1 MERSESMKEIA
12 TALCKAQSMMKHAKK
27 DSANPFFKSHYA
39 DLASVIDA
47 IREPFASQ
55 GLSFVQGIGD
65 SDHGVA
71 IETMLLHTSGEWL
84 SSTYSVPV
92 TKADAQGVGSAIT
105 YGRRYALAAL
115 CGVAAED
122 DDGNA
127 AAKADPAPPLKDVL
141 KQKLQESTPPLRQD
155 PRPANTTLL
164 DDPPSTFRPAIG
176 KQKGQLLADHD
187 YANLEWILKY
197 YQEKLND
204 PSHVESHYRGEWDTA
219 CLEIRAEQIRRKS
232 LAR

>member
-1 MERSESMKEIA
+1 MERSESIKEIA
-12 TALCKAQSMMKHAKK
+12 TALCKAQSLMKHAKK

-39 DLASVIDA
+39 DLASVMDA

-65 SDHGVA
+65 SEHGVA
-71 IETMLLHTSGEWL
+71 IETMIMHTSGEWL
-84 SSTYSVPV
+84 SSKYSVPV

-127 AAKADPAPPLKDVL
+127 AAKAAPAPPLKDVL
-141 KQKLQESTPPLRQD
+141 KQKLDVPHPKQD
-155 PRPANTTLL
+155 NKTLL

-176 KQKGQLLADHD
+176 KQKGQLLVDHD
-187 YANLEWILKY
+187 YANLEWLLKY
-197 YQEKLND
+197 YQDKMND
-204 PSHVESHYRGEWDTA
+204 SAHAASPYRAEWDTA
-219 CLEIRAEQIRRKS
+219 CLEVRAEQIRRKS